1 MIEAVKEI
9 GEIIIQKEK
18 KDLME
23 IMVEDPNISG
33 KYTQVVII
41 ILEKRDNQVLFG
53 EVDIEEYDSSKKM
66 KYLYRS
72 GAANGPDFSPTAKL
86 TEPQKT
92 FTNKI
97 LGWANRVLQRN
108 LDLLSPE
115 EKEFIQSLKRE
126 LETSKYLITE
136 QIQKIREE
144 IPRKEGIFIT
154 LKLRDGNEE
163 YYVGDIPLFR
173 KIFISWIQ
181 ADNEKRGKQFAT
193 CSICNQKKNVILG
206 DGVYSFFTIDKPG
219 FITGGFREEEAWKNF
234 PICIDCKQALEE
246 GKKYLETNLTFNFA
260 GLRYQLIPK
269 FIVGKENVA
278 QDVLDLF
285 TDSPKLLSLK
295 KESQDRFLG
304 DEEEILFLLSQTQD
318 NLTLNFLFLL
328 KQQSAERILAF
339 IEDVFPSRLRK
350 IFGIK
355 DEVDHTFQRSFT
367 FRTIRNFFSKSD
379 PAKRNNDLDAY
390 FLDLVDRVFKGRPV
404 DYNFILRFLMNK
416 IRSNFVNDQY
426 FGPTTIDG
434 VMVVNF
440 LERMELIKMEVI
452 AMDERLF
459 DPLFKKYGSTF
470 ETPLKRGLFLL
481 GSLTQ
486 LLLRVQ
492 YSKRESTP
500 PFLKNLKGL
509 RMDER
514 DFLGLLPRVQNKL
527 QEYDSFDLGKQ
538 KLAREAAHYLLEA
551 GNNWKMSTDEMNF
564 YFAAGMNL
572 LPEVI
577 PFIYPEKSGEEKIL
591 VEEDV

>member
-9 GEIIIQKEK
+9 GKIIIQREK

-23 IMVEDPNISG
+23 VMVEDPNANG
-33 KYTQVVII
+33 KYKQVVTIV
-41 ILEKRDNQVLFG
+41 LEKKGNQVLFR
-53 EVDIEEYDSSKKM
+53 EVDREEYDSSKKM
-66 KYLYRS
+66 RYLYRS
-72 GAANGPDFSPTAKL
+72 GAKNGPDLSPTAKL
-86 TEPQKT
+86 TEAQKT

-97 LGWANRVLQRN
+97 LGWANRVLQKN
-108 LDLLSPE
+108 AELSPA
-115 EKEFIQSLKRE
+115 EKEFIQSLKGE
-126 LETSKYLITE
+126 LEANKDSIIE
-136 QIQKIREE
+136 EIQKIRAE
-144 IPRKEGIFIT
+144 IPKKESIFIT
-154 LKLRDGNEE
+154 LKLRDENKEH
-163 YYVGDIPLFR
+163 YAGDIALFR
-173 KIFISWIQ
+173 NIFLSWVQ
-181 ADNEKRGKQFAT
+181 AENEKRGEQFAT
-193 CSICNQKKNVILG
+193 CSICNQKKKVILG
-206 DGVYSFFTIDKPG
+206 DGVYNFFTIDKPG
-219 FITGGFREEEAWKNF
+219 FIAGGFREEAAWKNF
-234 PICIDCKQALEE
+234 PICVDCKQALEE
-246 GKKYLETNLTFNFA
+246 GKKYLETNLSFSFA

-269 FIVGKENVA
+269 FILGKENVA
-278 QDVLDLF
+278 QDILDLF

-304 DEEEILFLLSQTQD
+304 DKEEILLLLSQAQD

-339 IEDVFPSRLRK
+339 IEDVFPSHLKK
-350 IFGIK
+350 IFDAK
-355 DEVDHTFQRSFT
+355 DEIDHVFQQNFT

-379 PAKRNNDLDAY
+379 PAKRDNDLDGY

-404 DYNFILRFLMNK
+404 DYDFILRFLMNK
-416 IRSNFVNDQY
+416 IRSSFVNDQY
-426 FGPTTIDG
+426 FGPTTIEG
-434 VMVVNF
+434 VMVVSF
-440 LERMELIKMEVI
+440 LERMKLIKMEVM

-459 DPLFKKYGSTF
+459 DPLFKKYGATF

-481 GSLTQ
+481 GALTQ

-492 YSKRESTP
+492 YNRRESTP

-514 DFLGLLPRVQNKL
+514 DFLGLLPRVENKL
-527 QEYDSFDLGKQ
+527 QEYDSFDQGKQ

-564 YFAAGMNL
+564 YFVAGMNL

-577 PFIYPEKSGEEKIL
+577 PFIYPEKSEKEKNM